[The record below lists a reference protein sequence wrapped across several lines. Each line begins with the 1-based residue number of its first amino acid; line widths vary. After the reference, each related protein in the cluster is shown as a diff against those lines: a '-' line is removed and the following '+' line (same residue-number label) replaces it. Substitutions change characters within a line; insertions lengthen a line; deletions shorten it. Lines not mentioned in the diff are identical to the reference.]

1 MPSSQLTPDNDAI
14 DTEYLA
20 RMTLGDR
27 GLAREVLGMFST
39 QACAL
44 IGTLAALPADAG
56 ALAHTLK
63 GSARAIGARRVADSA
78 AALETAIINGDDPS
92 QALTELQGS
101 VAEARASID
110 AILRRC

>member
-1 MPSSQLTPDNDAI
+1 MPSSQLTPDDDAI
-14 DTEYLA
+14 DTEHLK

-27 GLAREVLGMFST
+27 SLEREVLGMFST

-44 IGTLAALPADAG
+44 IDMLAALPADAG

-63 GSARAIGARRVADSA
+63 GSARAIGAHRVAERA
-78 AALETAIINGDDPS
+78 AALETAILNGDDPS
-92 QALTELQGS
+92 QALTELQGT